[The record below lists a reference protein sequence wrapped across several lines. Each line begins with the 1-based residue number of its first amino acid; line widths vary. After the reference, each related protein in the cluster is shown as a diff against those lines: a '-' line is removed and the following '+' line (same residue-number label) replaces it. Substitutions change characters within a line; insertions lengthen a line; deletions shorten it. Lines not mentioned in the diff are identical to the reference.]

1 MLSELSPFLDDI
13 LDSAAVPSSPH
24 KAKRPRTEVEV
35 SDLDV
40 ATALDDEMDEDSDA
54 ETDDYLVEKKE
65 TPLYGVDEVRGDFSY
80 RQLTLQGVS
89 YTTFLA
95 VLQWLQSGRLEFAE
109 LKSET
114 AAQNETR
121 LQYLQSLDAAS
132 ELPLPAS
139 PKSTFRLAH
148 LLHLDDLKA
157 EALHFFEGSL
167 TVEGAVCEL
176 FSSTTA
182 KYPEVQKLVVRY
194 VAEHWAQVK
203 LTDAWIYLK
212 DAWARGE
219 LPGREHVWAA
229 LMRCRKISVQPRG
242 PLCNAGEGTGK
253 ELQKI
258 GDHYSGLQKATGE
271 GSDRKGQL

>member
-35 SDLDV
+35 SDFDV

-80 RQLTLQGVS
+80 RQLTLRGVS

-114 AAQNETR
+114 AAQNAYSSAVPPVAGR
-121 LQYLQSLDAAS
+121 SLGA
-132 ELPLPAS
+132 PLA
-139 PKSTFRLAH
+139 R
-148 LLHLDDLKA
+148 
-157 EALHFFEGSL
+157 
-167 TVEGAVCEL
+167 V
-176 FSSTTA
+176 
-182 KYPEVQKLVVRY
+182 
-194 VAEHWAQVK
+194 AQVDVP
-203 LTDAWIYLK
+203 LGAL
-212 DAWARGE
+212 APPGRPQSGGAPFPRGE
-219 LPGREHVWAA
+219 PHRRGRRV
-229 LMRCRKISVQPRG
+229 
-242 PLCNAGEGTGK
+242 
-253 ELQKI
+253 
-258 GDHYSGLQKATGE
+258 
-271 GSDRKGQL
+271 